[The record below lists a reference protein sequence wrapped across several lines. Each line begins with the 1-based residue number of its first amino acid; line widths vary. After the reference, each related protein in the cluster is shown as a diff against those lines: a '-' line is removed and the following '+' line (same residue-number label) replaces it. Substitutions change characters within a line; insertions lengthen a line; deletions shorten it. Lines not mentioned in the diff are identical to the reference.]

1 MEKLI
6 LDWYYYTPT
15 EDDDPTV
22 HLTATL
28 GGEVVYS
35 ATRFTPEECYTE
47 LLKEL
52 GYYVEESHDWE
63 GNNEDSD

>member
-1 MEKLI
+1 METLQ
-6 LDWYYYTPT
+6 LDWFYYTPT

-28 GGEVVYS
+28 AGDVVYS

-52 GYYVEESHDWE
+52 GYLVEESHNWE